1 MNAMEISPLEQFRI
15 KETWRSLLLL
25 YIGILWAVPSGGRGG
40 GSGGPNQDHPFQ
52 HYVTN
57 YHMKYEIFPP
67 RVLILQRI
75 HVL

>member
-1 MNAMEISPLEQFRI
+1 MNAKEISPLEPFRI
-15 KETWRSLLLL
+15 KEKWHVLLLL
-25 YIGILWAVPSGGRGG
+25 YIGMVRRA
-40 GSGGPNQDHPFQ
+40 QDHPFQ
-52 HYVTN
+52 HYATN